1 MPRFLGPNATT
12 AAVLTIAASLLLAPS
27 ASATHVGCGDVVT
40 QDTTLDSDLFCEG
53 DGLTVAGSEVTLD
66 LGGHVIQGTGNAGSR
81 GVVIYTVF
89 PEPLELQGIEVRDG
103 GIRGFSLGAELDGPE
118 ATVFSNL
125 SVEQTD
131 IGIRCHYAPGCR
143 ITDSV
148 FRANG
153 TGISLEAVDEGCRP
167 RALVARNLLR
177 GNGRGIW
184 LAGCDAHVILN
195 RIEHN
200 ATRGVDIEDHG
211 LVEVS
216 ENLIARQRHRGRLRR
231 VPGNRDR
238 LRQPDLRNG
247 GDGVHLDGGTGP
259 YAPRGIVRDNR
270 IVRNGGDGVHTT
282 NVWDGNAIIERN
294 RTERNGDDG
303 IDVDVGEFGSP
314 ITVRANRAF
323 FNVDL
328 GIEAD
333 PGTIDGGG
341 NRAKHN
347 GNPLQC
353 VGVQCR

>member
-167 RALVARNLLR
+167 RALVARNLMR

-184 LAGCDAHVILN
+184 LAGCDA
-195 RIEHN
+195 RCDPEPDR
-200 ATRGVDIEDHG
+200 TQRD
-211 LVEVS
+211 
-216 ENLIARQRHRGRLRR
+216 ARR
-231 VPGNRDR
+231 
-238 LRQPDLRNG
+238 
-247 GDGVHLDGGTGP
+247 
-259 YAPRGIVRDNR
+259 
-270 IVRNGGDGVHTT
+270 
-282 NVWDGNAIIERN
+282 
-294 RTERNGDDG
+294 
-303 IDVDVGEFGSP
+303 
-314 ITVRANRAF
+314 
-323 FNVDL
+323 
-328 GIEAD
+328 
-333 PGTIDGGG
+333 
-341 NRAKHN
+341 
-347 GNPLQC
+347 
-353 VGVQCR
+353 

>member
-1 MPRFLGPNATT
+1 MLRFLGPNATT
-12 AAVLTIAASLLLAPS
+12 AAVMAAAAALVLAPS

-53 DGLTVAGSEVTLD
+53 DGLTVAASDATLD
-66 LGGHVIQGTGNAGSR
+66 LGGHLIQGTGSAGSR
-81 GVVIYTVF
+81 GVMIYTVY
-89 PEPLELQGIEVRDG
+89 PEPLEPEGVEVRDG
-103 GIRGFSLGAELDGPE
+103 AIRDFSLGAEVDDPE

-125 SVEQTD
+125 SVEQND
-131 IGIRCHYAPGCR
+131 IGIRCHYALGCR

-153 TGISLEAVDEGCRP
+153 TGISLEAVDQGCRP
-167 RALVARNLLR
+167 ALVARNLLQGNRR
-177 GNGRGIW
+177 GLW
-184 LAGCDAHVILN
+184 LAGCDTVVIQN

-200 ATRGVDIEDHG
+200 ATRGVEIEDG
-211 LVEVS
+211 SLVEVS
-216 ENLIARQRHRGRLRR
+216 ENLIADNGTEGVYAEYLAT
-231 VPGNRDR
+231 VIVSGNRIV
-238 LRQPDLRNG
+238 RNG

-282 NVWDGNAIIERN
+282 NVWDRNAIIERN
-294 RTERNGDDG
+294 RSERNGDDG